1 LQIKTGEVYYSI
13 LWNADNYLV
22 VQVCKKVPQHIFIR
36 KKQLL
41 LFAIMHRAVNVNY
54 YYEWQ
59 TDMGS
64 VQELMGHGLDVEEAP
79 MASGI
84 DQNLTIDDWKVEI
97 VRRR

>member
-1 LQIKTGEVYYSI
+1 MYRKLGSYGQGDSS
-13 LWNADNYLV
+13 V
-22 VQVCKKVPQHIFIR
+22 VH
-36 KKQLL
+36 
-41 LFAIMHRAVNVNY
+41 
-54 YYEWQ
+54 

-84 DQNLTIDDWKVEI
+84 DQNLRQHEHMERKIRTPEREGRGRECRPHLTIDDWKVEI

>member
-1 LQIKTGEVYYSI
+1 MYRKLGSYGQGDSS
-13 LWNADNYLV
+13 V
-22 VQVCKKVPQHIFIR
+22 VH
-36 KKQLL
+36 
-41 LFAIMHRAVNVNY
+41 
-54 YYEWQ
+54 